1 MMHHEIMSEE
11 FFGEFYANTV
21 SDCLSNI
28 YTGLSEYG
36 SSSEYSSDSDKVII
50 RPRKRQKNLSDS
62 DTESENETHGAGEDF
77 TGVSGVTI
85 ECNNLQSVSEW

>member
-28 YTGLSEYG
+28 YINASGD
-36 SSSEYSSDSDKVII
+36 SSSEYISDLGDVNIG
-50 RPRKRQKNLSDS
+50 PTKRQKKP
-62 DTESENETHGAGEDF
+62 
-77 TGVSGVTI
+77 
-85 ECNNLQSVSEW
+85 

>member
-28 YTGLSEYG
+28 YTSVSEDD
-36 SSSEYSSDSDKVII
+36 SSSEYRSDSMWILAQ
-50 RPRKRQKNLSDS
+50 QKKNP
-62 DTESENETHGAGEDF
+62 
-77 TGVSGVTI
+77 
-85 ECNNLQSVSEW
+85 